1 MLATLKD
8 MVRNDFQLGYDKLLY
23 AIFFLYTLSL
33 QMLNHTTIFQVI
45 SIVFMGL
52 IFIYMVK
59 AKKLFVS
66 GYIFLFAI
74 FVAYGYVQLFLDITI
89 SRTST
94 STMASTMLVNLVIN
108 YFVLNYFFIDDNYK
122 RFPKVFSQ
130 TSMIFC
136 AYMLVSNLGKLSYQ
150 RLGWNQPI
158 PFGGGSTYQSNNV
171 GFVFAMA
178 FNMYLYRMIEEKKKR
193 HIFAMGIL
201 AVCVALT
208 GSRKALVIIMM
219 GVVFILFLTAKG
231 LVKKIKILFLG
242 LICAVLFFVAVM
254 KIPVLYDI
262 IGNRMET
269 LINGAVTGEDKDQS
283 YIVREHL
290 TEYAMELFRQKPVF
304 GQGLD
309 AFRTVEGSY
318 GLYAHNNFAELL
330 CCTGIIGFI
339 MFYLPYLIAF
349 LKLIYSLFVRSNMLI
364 MLAISLLII
373 ETVMEYGNVAYFER
387 LYLTIVMFAYVVG
400 TNRNNSDKNN
410 TNEKESA

>member
-1 MLATLKD
+1 MLATLRD
-8 MVRNDFQLGYDKLLY
+8 MVRNDFELGYDKLLY
-23 AIFFLYTLSL
+23 VIFFLYTLSL

-52 IFIYMVK
+52 ILVYMIK

-74 FVAYGYVQLFLDITI
+74 FVAYGYVQLYLNMTI
-89 SRTST
+89 SKTFTSN
-94 STMASTMLVNLVIN
+94 MASTMLVNLVIN

-136 AYMLVSNLGKLSYQ
+136 AYMLVSNMGKLSYQ

-178 FNMYLYRMIEEKKKR
+178 FNMYLYRLIEEKKKA

-208 GSRKALVIIMM
+208 GSRKALLIIMM

-231 LVKKIKILFLG
+231 LAKKIRILFIG
-242 LICAVLFFVAVM
+242 VICAGLFFVAVM

-262 IGNRMET
+262 IGVRMES
-269 LINGAVTGEDKDQS
+269 LITGIITGEEENKDQS

-290 TEYAMELFRQKPVF
+290 TEYAMELYREKPIF

-309 AFRTVEGSY
+309 SFRTVEGSY

-330 CCTGIIGFI
+330 CCTGIVGFI
-339 MFYLPYLIAF
+339 FFYLPYLVAF
-349 LKLIYSLFVRSNMLI
+349 IKLLYSLFVRSNMLV
-364 MLAISLLII
+364 MLAISLLVI

-387 LYLTIVMFAYVVG
+387 LYLTIVMFAYIVG
-400 TNRNNSDKNN
+400 TKRNN